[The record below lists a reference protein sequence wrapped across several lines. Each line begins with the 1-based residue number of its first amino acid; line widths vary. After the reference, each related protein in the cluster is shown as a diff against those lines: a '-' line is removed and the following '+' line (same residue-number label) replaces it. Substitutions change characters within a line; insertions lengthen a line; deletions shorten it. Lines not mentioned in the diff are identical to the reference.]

1 LHLSDLLSVSARQV
15 FRQRRRYW
23 GVVLAITLGTAG
35 LITIFTLGQD
45 VKNNINKD
53 LDLIGGVTVVR
64 SYFDNQLTSAPQWF
78 HHRTLEALRSLQGV
92 AFVTCVAFNHTRVY
106 NVNKWY
112 DFSVVGVDEYFW
124 KVRDLWPLDGRLF
137 GAQEINGRDK
147 VCVLG
152 EDLAQ
157 RLFPAGQA
165 VGKIL
170 QLENDLYLVVGVLG
184 GMHDHDM
191 ASKAYFPLTSM
202 LERFRR
208 PVLLDRAYVRCQTW
222 DDVEPVAEKI
232 IPTVASHQSAEQLK
246 VEVAS
251 AALHHVRKVAWWV
264 EFFVYLSLSA
274 TLLLGGVGITNI
286 MTAAV
291 RSRTREIGL
300 KKAFGAEDRDILVQF
315 LLESLWVSLGAAFL
329 GGILGRILIGI
340 LCRFIEQK
348 VSEDLYV
355 YHLAVS
361 FLFAII
367 LGVSAGLYPSIQA
380 SRMEVSAATRY
391 E

>member
-45 VKNNINKD
+45 VKRNINKD

-64 SYFDNQLTSAPQWF
+64 SFFDNQLATTPQWF
-78 HHRTLEALRSLQGV
+78 RPQTLSALRSLHGV
-92 AFVTCVAFNHTRVY
+92 ACVTCLAFNQTRVY
-106 NVNKWY
+106 KTEKWY
-112 DFSVVGVDEYFW
+112 DFAVVGVDEYFW
-124 KVRDLWPLDGRLF
+124 KVSNLWPLEGRLF
-137 GAQEINGRDK
+137 GPQALKDREK
-147 VCVLG
+147 VCILG
-152 EDLAQ
+152 PDLAQ
-157 RLFPAGQA
+157 RLFPQGQA

-170 QLENDLYLVVGVLG
+170 KLENDLYQVIGILG

-191 ASKAYFPLTSM
+191 ASKAYFPLTTM
-202 LERFRR
+202 QERFRH
-208 PVLLDRAYVRCQTW
+208 PVLPDRVFVRCQTW
-222 DDVEPVAEKI
+222 DDVEPVAAKI
-232 IPTVASHQSAEQLK
+232 PAIVAAHQPAEALK
-246 VEVAS
+246 VEMAGE
-251 AALHHVRKVAWWV
+251 ALQHVRKVAWWV

-274 TLLLGGVGITNI
+274 TLLLGGVGICNI

-291 RSRTREIGL
+291 RARTREIGL

-315 LLESLWVSLGAAFL
+315 LLESLWISLGAAFL

-340 LCRFIEQK
+340 LSRFIDQH
-348 VSEDLYV
+348 VSEDLFLY
-355 YHLAVS
+355 YFGIS
-361 FLFAII
+361 FLFAIF
-367 LGVSAGLYPSIQA
+367 LGVSAGLYPSLQA
-380 SRMEVSAATRY
+380 SRMEVAAATRY